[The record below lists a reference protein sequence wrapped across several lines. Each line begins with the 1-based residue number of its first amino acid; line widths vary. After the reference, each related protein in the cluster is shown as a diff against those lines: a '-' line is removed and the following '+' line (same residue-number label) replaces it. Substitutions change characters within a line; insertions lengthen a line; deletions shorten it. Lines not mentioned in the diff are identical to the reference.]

1 VNSAGDMTKRTQQ
14 VNYAVQ
20 RQTAR
25 FGDWDTI
32 RETVTPIEARARR
45 LLVGK
50 RSLGTR
56 SEFRL
61 VKLDTHTTIIPIEVG
76 AVSLGDATT

>member
-1 VNSAGDMTKRTQQ
+1 MTKRTQQ

-20 RQTAR
+20 RQNAQ

-32 RETVTPIEARARR
+32 RETVTSIEARARR
-45 LLVGK
+45 LMLWK

-56 SEFRL
+56 CEFRL
-61 VKLDTHTTIIPIEVG
+61 VKLDTQTIITPIEVEP
-76 AVSLGDATT
+76 